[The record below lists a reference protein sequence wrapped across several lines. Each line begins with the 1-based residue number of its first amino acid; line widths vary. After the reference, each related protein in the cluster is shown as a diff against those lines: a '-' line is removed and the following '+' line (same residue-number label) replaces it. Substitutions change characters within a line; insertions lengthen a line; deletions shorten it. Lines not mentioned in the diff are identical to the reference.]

1 MTPTRSSSRQLL
13 LDAIVLELSRNGP
26 SGVDAAAVCRNL
38 GLSPS
43 LVNHYFGS
51 RAQLLIEAAVVA
63 YERYVD
69 LQIAA
74 IDAAGDTGEEQLRAW
89 IDAQVSWTVLNLGA
103 AIVMDFPRMHI
114 PQGAELGPDEVQR
127 LDVAASRNLVALAS
141 ILDRIQSGARGKSQL
156 TREQIVGRPDLV
168 SATSHIGWLTYG
180 HSLWRAGRHAPTVD
194 SPDARRLA
202 EHIFAQVPDA
212 AILLT
217 KALAAPKGTQAT

>member
-1 MTPTRSSSRQLL
+1 MSESRSSSRQLL
-13 LDAIVLELSRNGP
+13 LDAIVLELSRIGP
-26 SGVDAAAVCRNL
+26 GGVDAAAVCRNL

-51 RAQLLIEAAVVA
+51 RAKLLIEAAVVA

-74 IDAAGDTGEEQLRAW
+74 IEGAGESGEEQLRAW

-103 AIVMDFPRMHI
+103 AIVMDFPRMHL
-114 PQGAELGPDEVQR
+114 PEGAELGPDEVRR
-127 LDVAASRNLVALAS
+127 LDAAASRNLVALAS
-141 ILDRIQSGARGKSQL
+141 VLDRVQSGARGAAQL
-156 TREQIVGRPDLV
+156 TNEQILGRPDLV

-180 HSLWRAGRHAPTVD
+180 HALWRAGRHAPTID
-194 SPDARRLA
+194 SLEARRLA
-202 EHIFAQVPDA
+202 EHVFAEVPEA

-217 KALAAPKGTQAT
+217 KALGARRRA